1 MKKKITA
8 IIVAL
13 LLFIPTYAAIA
24 YYSVAQNA
32 PVDNRAISKM
42 TLTDLTGSMFEF
54 ERSDARYKD
63 NIENNMLSYFLD
75 LNAKASEESSL
86 PDSIDV
92 NRYFKAVYTAYDRET
107 VYRYYFNNVPDNA
120 WFIDGDGKFWHIGTE
135 HAKKFLNS
143 SYARCL
149 FSGAEPP
156 SLIMD
161 DQPVEP
167 RALTWE
173 YRSYEGSFV
182 KSADTDN
189 SSSELPTY
197 RVVGGRMFL
206 DFSVEP
212 DLVQVKVSQGGN
224 TLFDD
229 TYANIGNINLKEND
243 RASITVTAKWY
254 ETAERGYRGEA
265 VYSFTANVTAEPVF
279 YLGETSVEPGEF
291 IVVTGLNI
299 NEPTNV
305 RFESSPDIGFT
316 PVFFKEDDC
325 VRALIPVDV
334 NIPEVAA
341 MTGNAD
347 TNETVNI
354 DLTFTASGVS
364 QTLTLVVTEKQFKA
378 QTLGYSAATIEGT
391 YSEAALNE
399 YKSSLSEALSA
410 REPNKYFDGVWTE
423 ASSDG
428 IIRTGFG
435 LYRTIAVTNEVVR
448 HTGVDYLVS
457 AGKSAL
463 AVNRGKVIYTGE
475 LTTSGK
481 IVVIDH
487 GWGLKST
494 YEHLSS
500 ISVAVGDVVA
510 QGDIVGIVGDTGC
523 CEGYMLHTALF
534 VFNVPVCPYDLW
546 EKGVVMT
553 DPAAVDQSSSAPAEG
568 PVIDPAAG
576 N

>member
-1 MKKKITA
+1 MKKKIIAA
-8 IIVAL
+8 IVIV

-32 PVDNRAISKM
+32 PVDNKAVSKM
-42 TLTDLTGSMFEF
+42 TLTDLVGNMYEF
-54 ERSDARYKD
+54 EKSDARYKD
-63 NIENNMLSYFLD
+63 NIENNMLAYFLD
-75 LNAKASEESSL
+75 MNAKSKEESQL
-86 PDSIDV
+86 PDSIDP
-92 NRYFKAVYTAYDRET
+92 NRYFKAAYTAYDRET
-107 VYRYYFNNVPDNA
+107 IYRYYFSNGPENA
-120 WFIDGDGKFWHIGTE
+120 WFIDGDGRFWHIGDE
-135 HAKKFLNS
+135 NAKKFLNS
-143 SYARCL
+143 VYARCL
-149 FSGAEPP
+149 FDGADAP
-156 SLIMD
+156 SLIID
-161 DQPVEP
+161 EQPAEP
-167 RALTWE
+167 RTMKWE

-182 KSADTDN
+182 TSADIDN
-189 SSSELPTY
+189 SSTEMPVYSL
-197 RVVGGRMFL
+197 VGGRMYL

-212 DLVQVKVSQGGN
+212 DLVQVKVTQDGSAI
-224 TLFDD
+224 FDD
-229 TYANIGNINLKEND
+229 VYANIGNISLKDSD
-243 RASITVTAKWY
+243 RANITITAKWY
-254 ETAERGYRGEA
+254 ETSDRGYRGEA

-279 YLGETSVEPGEF
+279 YLGETTVEPGEF
-291 IVVTGLNI
+291 IVVTGLNVQ
-299 NEPTNV
+299 EPATIK
-305 RFESSPDIGFT
+305 FSSYPEIGFT
-316 PVFFKEDDC
+316 PVFFRDGDC

-347 TNETVNI
+347 TNERVNI
-354 DLTFTASGVS
+354 DLTFTASGMS

-378 QTLGYSAATIEGT
+378 QTLGFSAATINGS
-391 YSEAALNE
+391 YSEAAREE
-399 YKSSLSEALSA
+399 YKNSLSEALSA
-410 REPNKYFDGVWTE
+410 KEPNRYFDGTWIE

-435 LYRTIAVTNEVVR
+435 LYRTIAVTSEVVR
-448 HTGVDYLVS
+448 HTGVDYIVS

-500 ISVAVGDVVA
+500 ISVAVGDVVN

-523 CEGYMLHTALF
+523 TEGYMLHTALF

-546 EKGVVMT
+546 DNGVVMT
-553 DPAAVDQSSSAPAEG
+553 DPAAPQVVAAPSEG
-568 PVIDPAAG
+568 AVIDPAAG
-576 N
+576 S

>member
-1 MKKKITA
+1 MKKKIIA
-8 IIVAL
+8 IISAV
-13 LLFIPTYAAIA
+13 LLFIPSYAAIA
-24 YYSVAQNA
+24 YYAVAQNA
-32 PVDNRAISKM
+32 PVDNRAVSKM
-42 TLTDLTGSMFEF
+42 TLTDLAGSMYEF

-92 NRYFKAVYTAYDRET
+92 NRYFKAAYTAYDRET
-107 VYRYYFNNVPDNA
+107 VYRYYFSNGPENA
-120 WFIDGDGKFWHIGTE
+120 WFIDGDGKIWHIGTDF
-135 HAKKFLNS
+135 AKKFLNS

-156 SLIMD
+156 TLMMD
-161 DQPVEP
+161 DQPAEP
-167 RALTWE
+167 RTLKWE

-182 KSADTDN
+182 TSADTDN

-197 RVVGGRMFL
+197 RLVGGRMFL

-224 TLFDD
+224 TVFDD
-229 TYANIGNINLKEND
+229 SYANIGNINLKEND
-243 RASITVTAKWY
+243 KASITVTAKWY

-299 NEPTNV
+299 TEPNSI
-305 RFESSPDIGFT
+305 RFESTPDIGFT
-316 PVFFKEDDC
+316 PVFFRDGDC
-325 VRALIPVDV
+325 VRALIPVNV
-334 NIPEVAA
+334 NIPEVSA

-347 TNETVNI
+347 TGEKVNI

-378 QTLGYSAATIEGT
+378 QTLGYSAATISAT
-391 YSEAALNE
+391 YSDAAVDE
-399 YKSSLSEALSA
+399 YKTSLSEALSA
-410 REPNKYFDGVWTE
+410 REPNRYFDGTWIE

-435 LYRTIAVTNEVVR
+435 LYRTIAATGDTVR
-448 HTGVDYLVS
+448 HTGVDYIVS
-457 AGKSAL
+457 PGKSAV
-463 AVNRGKVIYTGE
+463 AINKGKVIYTGE

-500 ISVAVGDVVA
+500 ISVAIGDVVA

-523 CEGYMLHTALF
+523 AEGYMLHTALF
-534 VFNVPVCPYDLW
+534 VFDVPVCPYDLW
-546 EKGVVMT
+546 DSGVIMT
-553 DPAAVDQSSSAPAEG
+553 DPASVQSSSSSSSEG